1 VYANPG
7 YQNMKII
14 AFSLFIAMQLLPV
27 AYSHDKLLD
36 QPGQGKAGPD
46 EVIDISPT
54 TPTPIDYNY
63 AWDQFAHRGALMWE
77 CRGVQSGEFVAP
89 DFCAFKEKVDKQWPD
104 KNIPGHWKRR

>member
-1 VYANPG
+1 VCANLG

-27 AYSHDKLLD
+27 AYSQDKLQDTPD
-36 QPGQGKAGPD
+36 QAMARPEPT
-46 EVIDISPT
+46 IDTQSNIPA
-54 TPTPIDYNY
+54 PIDYDY
-63 AWDQFAHRGALMWE
+63 AWDQFAHRSALMWE

-89 DFCAFKEKVDKQWPD
+89 DFCAFKEKVDRQWPD